1 MRNIRDDHFIWDLTS
16 SLNFESDK
24 LYDMFDLLSEVLT
37 KGSERRD
44 IFDIDRL
51 ADLVEDYGDR
61 SVEHLKYEEF
71 NDFFEYVG
79 EDEYRYSVAQLQ
91 FNDYVFV
98 IRGEVFLNGDLRKSA
113 FIQEDKL
120 SSFTVDHVAAYLSDL
135 SKGLAR

>member
-61 SVEHLKYEEF
+61 SVESLKYEEF

-91 FNDYVFV
+91 FNDDVFV
-98 IRGEVFLNGDLRKSA
+98 IRGEVYVNGDLRKSA
-113 FIQEDKL
+113 FVQEDKL

>member
-61 SVEHLKYEEF
+61 SVESLKYEEF

-91 FNDYVFV
+91 FNDDVFV
-98 IRGEVFLNGDLRKSA
+98 IRGEVYVNGDLRKSE